1 MKTAAKT
8 KGRPRAFDPDKAL
21 DRALQVFWRKG
32 YEGASM
38 ADLTEAM
45 GINSPSLYAA
55 FGNKETLFRKAVDR
69 YADLHSC
76 YIEEAL
82 AASTARETAEAMLR
96 GSVAFLTERG
106 HPRGCLI
113 VQSALSCGESAEP
126 IKRELTAR
134 RTKTEAALRKR
145 FERAAAEGEL
155 PRGADPAALA
165 RFLMTVNQGLSIQAT
180 SGASRA
186 ELMQVAEIALKA
198 WPG

>member
-8 KGRPRAFDPDKAL
+8 KGRPRAFDLDKAL

-38 ADLTEAM
+38 VDLTEAM

-69 YADLHSC
+69 YSSEQSC
-76 YIEEAL
+76 FVEQAL
-82 AASTARETAEAMLR
+82 AAPTARESAAAMLQ
-96 GSVAFLTERG
+96 GTAAFLTGRG
-106 HPRGCLI
+106 HPKGCLI
-113 VQSALSCGESAEP
+113 VQGALAGGDASEP
-126 IKRELTAR
+126 IKRELIAR
-134 RTKTEAALRKR
+134 RDATETALRKR
-145 FERAAAEGEL
+145 FERAIEEGDL
-155 PRGADPAALA
+155 PADSDPAALA
-165 RFLMTVNQGLSIQAT
+165 RYIMTVNQGMSVQAA
-180 SGASRA
+180 SGASRT